1 MASDTVSTSNEDEAD
16 LALSWSGRWSLAHR
30 ILAVNV
36 LTILLVALST
46 LYLDVFRNRLTKER
60 VRQTKI
66 EATATAHAI
75 LAAGPEDREPILATI
90 SKSTGTRLRLYGG
103 DGRLIA
109 DSWRLSGPTYALRDP
124 STEGWSKDVAR
135 ALDRGFNALVGAR
148 SLDDFVE
155 PRIDRLQAWPEAVAA
170 RARGMAVTNIR
181 NAPDLTPV
189 LSAAVPAGSGV
200 LLATDNDRAFTRTV
214 RSQRAVIASIMT
226 AVILIS
232 VLLSLFLARTI
243 VRPMR
248 RLAVAAHRV
257 RLGRSREVR
266 VPRLPSRSDEIGLLA
281 RAISDMSQSL
291 RQRIDNIEAFAAD
304 VTHELKNPLASLR
317 SAVEGIDRVDDPELK
332 HKLMAIAR
340 DDVVRLDRLI
350 NDISEAART
359 DAELARAQFDRVDLG
374 PLIEQIVGSWE
385 TRREKGDARIAFAR
399 PRKDT
404 AAVMGKPDRLARAIN
419 NILDNAVSFSPPGG
433 LVEIA
438 AAGSATRSG
447 SASTTR
453 DRGSR
458 PKRARRSS
466 TASTRSGPKAKASA
480 AIPGSASPSPVRSS
494 RVMTAKSTFRTA
506 TMRHPARASPFACRR
521 RTANDRDCPRQHGGD
536 RRPGGPARRTIG
548 IGQVGPR
555 ASADRSRFHPGQ

>member
-1 MASDTVSTSNEDEAD
+1 MASDTASTNNDEAD

-46 LYLDVFRNRLTKER
+46 LYLDVFRNRLSKAR

-66 EATATAHAI
+66 EATTTAEA
-75 LAAGPEDREPILATI
+75 LAHVPQAQWPELLA
-90 SKSTGTRLRLYGG
+90 SVSRSTGSRFRLYAANGA
-103 DGRLIA
+103 LIA
-109 DSWRLSGPTYALRDP
+109 DSWRLSGPTYELRDP
-124 STEGWSKDVAR
+124 STEGWTKDVAR
-135 ALDRGFNALVGAR
+135 ALDRGFNTIVGAPQ
-148 SLDDFVE
+148 LGDFVE
-155 PRIDRLQAWPEAVAA
+155 PSVDRLAAWPEAQRA
-170 RARGMAVTNIR
+170 RAIGKSVTNVR

-189 LSAAVPAGSGV
+189 LSAAVPVNGDV

-248 RLAVAAHRV
+248 RLAIAAHRV

-281 RAISDMSQSL
+281 RAVSDMSQSL

-332 HKLMAIAR
+332 HKLMGIAR

-374 PLIEQIVGSWE
+374 PLIEQIVASWE

-419 NILDNAVSFSPPGG
+419 NIIDNAISFSPPGG

-438 AAGSATRSG
+438 AARVGDEVRIRIDDEGPGVPAEARQAIFNRFHSVRPEGEGFGRHSG
-447 SASTTR
+447 LGLAI
-453 DRGSR
+453 
-458 PKRARRSS
+458 
-466 TASTRSGPKAKASA
+466 ASA
-480 AIPGSASPSPVRSS
+480 IVEGHDGEIDVQ
-494 RVMTAKSTFRTA
+494 
-506 TMRHPARASPFACRR
+506 
-521 RTANDRDCPRQHGGD
+521 DRDDAPSGARFTI
-536 RRPGGPARRTIG
+536 RLPA
-548 IGQVGPR
+548 
-555 ASADRSRFHPGQ
+555 ADRE